1 MTKRK
6 IYFRADASA
15 EIGYGHFIRT
25 LALADMLKDE
35 FDCVFFIQQPN
46 LFQISELDK
55 VCKWVA
61 LPVDDSKLDLFLN
74 ILRGNEIVVLDNYFY
89 TSEYEKKIK
98 EKGCRVVSF
107 GSNTRHYN
115 ADVVVNFTNLKPSDF
130 SIESYTRMCLGL
142 DWILLRSPF
151 YKKRKKKR
159 SNIVICI
166 GGTDQFG
173 FSERFAEAISYQ
185 FPYAQIQIIAIDRIG
200 IDRIACIERSPYQ
213 LLLNQTA
220 EQMANTFSEA
230 QIAIVS
236 ASSVTIEALSQGA
249 NVIAGYYVD
258 NQINF
263 YKALNEEGYIWGVD
277 DFFDT
282 KYIQRILEAI
292 HSIYCGEKRKIFSVQ
307 NTIENYRQLF
317 SSL

>member
-25 LALADMLKDE
+25 LALADMLKDKFE
-35 FDCVFFIQQPN
+35 CIFFTQQPN
-46 LFQISELDK
+46 HFQISELDK
-55 VCKWVA
+55 VCRYVT
-61 LPVDDSKLDLFLN
+61 LPADDSKYNLFLN
-74 ILRGNEIVVLDNYFY
+74 ILQGNEIIILDNYFY
-89 TSEYEKKIK
+89 TSEYEKLIK
-98 EKGCRVVSF
+98 DKGCSVVSF
-107 GSNTRHYN
+107 GSNTRHYY
-115 ADVVVNFTNLKPSDF
+115 ADVVVNFTKIKSSDF
-130 SIESYTRMCLGL
+130 SVEPYTRMCLGL
-142 DWILLRSPF
+142 DWTILRTPF
-151 YKKRKKKR
+151 YQKHEKERL
-159 SNIVICI
+159 NVVICI
-166 GGTDQFG
+166 GGTDPFC
-173 FSERFAEAISYQ
+173 FSERLAEAISCQ
-185 FPYAQIQIIAIDRIG
+185 LPGVQIQIIATDRIG
-200 IDRIACIERSPYQ
+200 INRIANIERSPNE

-220 EQMANTFSEA
+220 EQMANAFSAA

-236 ASSVTIEALSQGA
+236 ASSVAIEALSQGT

-258 NQINF
+258 NQINI

-282 KYIQRILEAI
+282 KYIQRISRAI